1 MQPNAS
7 IAPMAQV
14 VVTWPLPGGAL
25 ESLAGHE
32 VEVLDPRDPVT
43 PERLRAAVADAD
55 GLLCMLTDS
64 ISRSLLQAG
73 PRLRV
78 VGVCAVGYDNVDV
91 AAATELGIQVCNTPN
106 VLTEATADLAWALL
120 LAAAR
125 RLGEA
130 DALVRS
136 GRFQGWRLDML
147 LGQPVYGRTLGIV
160 GLGRIGSA
168 VARRARGFDM
178 RVIYAGRRRASEQR
192 EAELGARFVDKS
204 ELLRDSDFI
213 SVHLPL
219 SAETRHYLDRAA
231 LSAMKPGAV
240 IVNTSRGPVI
250 DEAALA
256 EAIASGH
263 LFAAGL
269 DVFEREP
276 AVEPRL
282 LELERAALAPHI
294 GSATSETRAAMAAAV
309 AADVGR
315 VLRGE
320 APQNP
325 VNRK

>member
-1 MQPNAS
+1 MPR
-7 IAPMAQV
+7 V
-14 VVTWPLPGGAL
+14 VVTWPLPGSAL
-25 ESLAGHE
+25 DSLAGHE
-32 VEVLDPRDPVT
+32 VEVLDSREPVT
-43 PERLRAAVADAD
+43 ADRLRAAVPDAD
-55 GLLCMLTDS
+55 GLICMLTDT
-64 ISRSLLQAG
+64 ISRSLLEAA

-106 VLTEATADLAWALL
+106 VLTEATADLTWALL

-130 DALVRS
+130 DALVRG

-178 RVIYAGRRRASEQR
+178 RVIYTGRRRVPAER
-192 EAELGARFVDKS
+192 ENELGVRFVDKR
-204 ELLRDSDFI
+204 ELLRESDFI
-213 SVHLPL
+213 SVHVPL
-219 SAETRHYLDRAA
+219 TPETRHFLDREA

-282 LELERAALAPHI
+282 LELRRAVLAPHI
-294 GSATSETRAAMAAAV
+294 GSATGDTRAAMAGAV
-309 AADVGR
+309 AADVAR

-320 APQNP
+320 APHNP

>member
-1 MQPNAS
+1 
-7 IAPMAQV
+7 MAKV
-14 VVTWPLPGGAL
+14 VVTWPLPGDAL
-25 ESLAGHE
+25 DLLTGHE
-32 VEVLDPRDPVT
+32 IELLGNREPVT
-43 PERLRAAVADAD
+43 ADRLRAAVGDADA
-55 GLLCMLTDS
+55 LLCMLTDP
-64 ISRSLLQAG
+64 ISRSLLAAA

-125 RLGEA
+125 RLVEA
-130 DALVRS
+130 DAFVRA
-136 GRFQGWRLDML
+136 GRFDGWRIDML
-147 LGQPVYGRTLGIV
+147 LGRPVHGQSLGIV

-178 RVIYAGRRRASEQR
+178 RVTYTGRRRVPAER
-192 EAELGARFVDKS
+192 EAELGVRFVDKA

-219 SAETRHYLDRAA
+219 SAETHHYLDRAA
-231 LSAMKPGAV
+231 LFAMKPGAV
-240 IVNTSRGPVI
+240 VINTSRGPII
-250 DEAALA
+250 DEVALA
-256 EAIASGH
+256 EAVASGH
-263 LFAAGL
+263 LFATGL

-276 AVEPRL
+276 AVDPQL
-282 LELERAALAPHI
+282 LEQDRAVLTPHI
-294 GSATSETRAAMAAAV
+294 GSATDETRAAMASAV
-309 AADVGR
+309 AADIAR

-325 VNRK
+325 VNVK